1 MSGRKGGRKSA
12 PTLLVIGGMCVWGV
26 LILLSPLLEAETHTE
41 GGARDGDSEGRAGQ
55 QKLGRTT
62 FSTTPDILRPSQREG
77 WET

>member
-1 MSGRKGGRKSA
+1 M
-12 PTLLVIGGMCVWGV
+12 
-26 LILLSPLLEAETHTE
+26 LSPLLEAETHTE